1 MVLLLAFVCG
11 CSSDYYPSSSY
22 QDTYSNNVRQ
32 REYYIKQAWQAIDAF
47 RVTEQKECYGFM
59 LGTELENW
67 DVHKYTI
74 DEKTGGRVYR
84 LPDVK
89 GVFDVIGVHTDND
102 GTILSIIA
110 IKDLD
115 DYNKQMELFKIIKE
129 QLGRTYPTYQLF
141 TPGRYDGAAVRTIT
155 IKSAENDSDWVE
167 KFAWYVEQQDTGHPF
182 TCFKGFAWMLH
193 PTLAEIKCVVI
204 GRMGDGGVTLTYTG
218 KEYIRMEHLHNNLLK
233 EKLKGL

>member
-1 MVLLLAFVCG
+1 MKKFLTAAILAVFLCAVAG
-11 CSSDYYPSSSY
+11 CDSSNAGWGK

-32 REYYIKQAWQAIDAF
+32 RDYISQAWQAIDAF

-102 GTILSIIA
+102 GIILSFVA
-110 IKDLD
+110 IKELD
-115 DYNKQMELFKIIKE
+115 DYNKQMALFEIIKE
-129 QLGRTYPTYQLF
+129 QLGRTYPTYQL
-141 TPGRYDGAAVRTIT
+141 
-155 IKSAENDSDWVE
+155 
-167 KFAWYVEQQDTGHPF
+167 
-182 TCFKGFAWMLH
+182 
-193 PTLAEIKCVVI
+193 
-204 GRMGDGGVTLTYTG
+204 
-218 KEYIRMEHLHNNLLK
+218 
-233 EKLKGL
+233 